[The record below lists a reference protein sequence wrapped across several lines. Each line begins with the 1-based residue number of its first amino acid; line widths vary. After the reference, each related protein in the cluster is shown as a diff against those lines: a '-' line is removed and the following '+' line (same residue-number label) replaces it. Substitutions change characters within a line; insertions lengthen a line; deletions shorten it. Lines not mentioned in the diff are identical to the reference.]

1 VTGLEKAAWHASP
14 WRTLARLLAGSGL
27 VLVLD
32 TKDIIVAP
40 AEGTWMGY
48 GHEAEEIRAKGWLC
62 TLGRGDVMLGPTV
75 VLRGGEYNPA
85 SLAIGLALGKKL
97 WRKK

>member
-1 VTGLEKAAWHASP
+1 VTGLEKAAWNAGP
-14 WRTLARLLAGSGL
+14 WRALERLLADSGL
-27 VLVLD
+27 VLVRD

-40 AEGTWMGY
+40 TEATWMGY
-48 GHEAEEIRAKGWLC
+48 GREAEEIRAKGWLC
-62 TLGRGDVMLGPTV
+62 TLGTGDVAFGPEI
-75 VLRGGEYNPA
+75 VLRGGEYDPS